1 MRRGARTPEELETLL
16 EDAFVLRSGEA
27 TAELF
32 EDIGVLV
39 ADDGI
44 REAHGLD
51 EIARLASQMWQYNCS
66 YLAEPGRIVQAG
78 NIALIMTMQG
88 ANVVRR
94 GTDGAWRYAIALL
107 PQDHIPPRRT
117 PMVQQAS
124 TERDILS
131 TIQDQDDLVEAL
143 RSGVD
148 GQVLTAGNAEYEE
161 ARTPYFPVRIGKP
174 VAVVRPTRRR
184 RSDSGRCGAAYGSP
198 AVRPERSSPRRSS

>member
-88 ANVVRR
+88 ANVVLHPRHQSPH
-94 GTDGAWRYAIALL
+94 GVTVVKGQIQTHEMLKQPLAQSQECTLCSTLHKQPFVILQQ
-107 PQDHIPPRRT
+107 PSGQSIPGIYEHQECQPR
-117 PMVQQAS
+117 
-124 TERDILS
+124 
-131 TIQDQDDLVEAL
+131 
-143 RSGVD
+143 
-148 GQVLTAGNAEYEE
+148 
-161 ARTPYFPVRIGKP
+161 
-174 VAVVRPTRRR
+174 
-184 RSDSGRCGAAYGSP
+184 
-198 AVRPERSSPRRSS
+198 